1 MAMRAIQK
9 PEAEDLAEERVER
22 DALGEVRVP
31 QNAYWSA
38 ETQRA
43 VDNFQVSGQPLPQRF
58 VAALARI
65 KSAAAA
71 VNNQLGR
78 LDQERSDAIQKAAR
92 EVVEGALAD
101 QFPVDVFQ
109 TGSGTS
115 TNMNMNEVLANRASV
130 LLGKDI
136 GSGYVDAH
144 DHCNIGQSSNDTI
157 PTALHVATALALHEH
172 LLPILRQLESSLQ
185 TKAKEFDHVLKSGR
199 THLQDAA
206 PVRLG
211 QEFSGYARQVMFC
224 IQRTEQARDALY
236 ELALGGTAVGTGLN
250 AHPDFAAMTI
260 ERLARDT
267 GLSFCEAKDHFEA
280 QGSMDRAVAASGA
293 LRTNAVALFKIANDV
308 RWLGSGPHNGI
319 GELRLPA
326 LQPGSSIMP
335 GKVNPVM
342 SESLMM
348 VCCQVM
354 GNDAA
359 CAMGGANGN
368 FELNTFLPLLARNL
382 LESIEILG
390 NASQNFDER
399 CVRGLEAD
407 EERCRLTIE
416 RNTMLVTALA
426 PIIGHEKAAEV
437 ALEAL
442 RSGLTIREVAR
453 RENLMP
459 EHELDAALDARKMTE
474 PGSRG

>member
-1 MAMRAIQK
+1 VS
-9 PEAEDLAEERVER
+9 EERVER

-31 QNAYWSA
+31 SNAYWGA

-43 VDNFQVSGQPLPQRF
+43 VDNFPVSSQHMPARF
-58 VAALARI
+58 LAALARI
-65 KSAAAA
+65 KAAAA
-71 VNNQLGR
+71 ATNHALGR
-78 LDQERSDAIQKAAR
+78 LDKERSRAIIRAAG
-92 EVVEGALAD
+92 EIVDGHLLE
-101 QFPVDVFQ
+101 QFPVDIYQ

-115 TNMNMNEVLANRASV
+115 TNMNMNEVLANRANV
-130 LLGKDI
+130 LLGQAI
-136 GSGYVDAH
+136 GSGHVDAH

-157 PTALHVATALALHEH
+157 PTALHVATALGLQEH
-172 LLPILRQLESSLQ
+172 LLPALRLLRDALQ
-185 TKAKEFDHVLKSGR
+185 QKAADFDDILKSGR

-206 PVRLG
+206 PIRLG
-211 QEFSGYARQVMFC
+211 QEFSGYARQLEFC
-224 IQRTEQARDALY
+224 VQRSEQARDGLL

-250 AHPDFAAMTI
+250 AHPEFARQTI
-260 ERLARDT
+260 SRLAEET
-267 GLSFCEAKDHFEA
+267 GLAFREASNHFEA

-348 VCCQVM
+348 VCCQVI

-359 CAMGGANGN
+359 CALGGLNGN
-368 FELNTFLPLLARNL
+368 FELNTFLPLMARNL

-390 NASQNFDER
+390 NACRNFEER
-399 CVRGLEAD
+399 CIRGLEAD
-407 EERCRLTIE
+407 SERCQLTIE

-426 PIIGHEKAAEV
+426 PIIGHEKAAEL

-453 RENLMP
+453 REKLMP
-459 EHELDAALDARKMTE
+459 EDELDAALDARKMTE

>member
-1 MAMRAIQK
+1 VS
-9 PEAEDLAEERVER
+9 EERVER

-31 QNAYWSA
+31 YDAYWGA

-43 VDNFQVSGQPLPQRF
+43 VDNFPVSAQSMPARF
-58 VAALARI
+58 ISALARI
-65 KSAAAA
+65 KAAAA
-71 VNNQLGR
+71 ATNHALGR
-78 LDQERSDAIQKAAR
+78 LDEERSQAIIRAAR
-92 EVVEGALAD
+92 EIIDGQLLD
-101 QFPVDVFQ
+101 QFPVDIFQ

-130 LLGKDI
+130 LLGHGI

-157 PTALHVATALALHEH
+157 PTALHVATAFGLEEHMLPALR
-172 LLPILRQLESSLQ
+172 ILRDSLQ
-185 TKAKEFDHVLKSGR
+185 KKAADFDDILKSGR

-206 PVRLG
+206 PIRLG
-211 QEFSGYARQVMFC
+211 QEFSGYARQVEFC
-224 IQRTEQARDALY
+224 MQRTEQARDGLL

-250 AHPDFAAMTI
+250 AHPDFAQQTI
-260 ERLARDT
+260 ARLAEET
-267 GLSFCEAKDHFEA
+267 GVAFCEATNHFEA

-293 LRTNAVALFKIANDV
+293 LRTNAVALFKIANDI

-326 LQPGSSIMP
+326 VQPGSSIMP

-348 VCCQVM
+348 VCCQVI

-359 CAMGGANGN
+359 CTLGGINGS
-368 FELNTFLPLLARNL
+368 FELNTFLPLLGRNL

-390 NASQNFDER
+390 NACRNFEER

-407 EERCRLTIE
+407 EERCQLTIE

-426 PIIGHEKAAEV
+426 PIIGHEKAAEL

-453 RENLMP
+453 REKLMP
-459 EHELDAALDARKMTE
+459 EDKLKVALDARKMTE

>member
-1 MAMRAIQK
+1 MAA
-9 PEAEDLAEERVER
+9 ERVER
-22 DALGEVRVP
+22 DALGVVHVP
-31 QNAYWSA
+31 QDAYWSA

-43 VDNFQVSGQPLPQRF
+43 VDNFQVSGQRMPARF
-58 VAALARI
+58 IAALARL
-65 KSAAAA
+65 KAAAA
-71 VNNQLGR
+71 ATNKDLGR
-78 LDQERSDAIQKAAR
+78 LDEERNDAIGRAAR
-92 EVVEGALAD
+92 EIMEGALLE

-115 TNMNMNEVLANRASV
+115 TNMNMNEVLANRANV
-130 LLGKDI
+130 LLGKEI
-136 GSGYVDAH
+136 GDGFVDAH

-157 PTALHVATALALHEH
+157 PTALHVSTALGLHEH
-172 LLPILRQLESSLQ
+172 LLPILRQLETSLRS
-185 TKAKEFDHVLKSGR
+185 KATEFDHVLKSGR

-211 QEFSGYARQVMFC
+211 QEFAGYARQVAFC
-224 IQRTEQARDALY
+224 VQRTEQARDGLL

-250 AHPDFAAMTI
+250 AHPDFAKQTI
-260 ERLARDT
+260 ARLAADS
-267 GLSFCEAKDHFEA
+267 GLAFCEAEDHFEA

-293 LRTNAVALFKIANDV
+293 LRTNAVALFKIANDI

-348 VCCQVM
+348 VCCQVI
-354 GNDAA
+354 GNDSA
-359 CAMGGANGN
+359 CALGGASGS

-382 LESIEILG
+382 LESIEILA
-390 NASQNFDER
+390 NACRNFDER
-399 CVRGLEAD
+399 CVRGIEAD

-426 PIIGHEKAAEV
+426 PIIGHEKAAEL

-442 RSGLTIREVAR
+442 RSGQTIREVAR
-453 RENLMP
+453 QQKLLP
-459 EHELDAALDARKMTE
+459 EDELDAALDARKMTE

>member
-1 MAMRAIQK
+1 VSA
-9 PEAEDLAEERVER
+9 DRVER

-31 QNAYWSA
+31 ADAYWSA

-43 VDNFQVSGQPLPQRF
+43 VDNFTVSGQHMPTRF
-58 VAALARI
+58 LEALARI
-65 KSAAAA
+65 KAAAA
-71 VNNQLGR
+71 ATNQALGR
-78 LDQERSDAIQKAAR
+78 LDEERAHAIIRAAR
-92 EVVEGALAD
+92 EIIDGELLE

-115 TNMNMNEVLANRASV
+115 TNMNMNEVLANRANV
-130 LLGKDI
+130 LLGHRI
-136 GSGYVDAH
+136 GAGYVDAH

-157 PTALHVATALALHEH
+157 PTALHVAAALGLHTH
-172 LLPILRQLESSLQ
+172 LLPVLRSLRDALQ
-185 TKAKEFDHVLKSGR
+185 DKARAFDDVLKSGR

-206 PVRLG
+206 PIRLG
-211 QEFSGYARQVMFC
+211 QEFSGYAQQVEYC
-224 IQRTEQARDALY
+224 VQRTEQARDALLD
-236 ELALGGTAVGTGLN
+236 LALGGTAVGTGLN
-250 AHPDFAAMTI
+250 AHPEFARKTI
-260 ERLARDT
+260 ARLADET
-267 GLSFCEAKDHFEA
+267 GLAFREATNHFEA
-280 QGSMDRAVAASGA
+280 QGCIDRAVAASGA
-293 LRTNAVALFKIANDV
+293 LRADAVALFKIANDV

-359 CAMGGANGN
+359 CALGGASGN
-368 FELNTFLPLLARNL
+368 FELNTFLPLVARNL

-390 NASQNFDER
+390 NASRSFDER
-399 CVRGLEAD
+399 CIRGLEAD

-426 PIIGHEKAAEV
+426 PIIGHEKAAEL

-442 RSGLTIREVAR
+442 RSGLTIREMAQR
-453 RENLMP
+453 QNLLP
-459 EHELDAALDARKMTE
+459 EDQLESALDARKMTE